1 MVACPSALPR
11 KRPLPCDEA
20 IVGLLE
26 AHTAVVLTFT
36 EAAVTMQTTRSP
48 ASRVGTL
55 HVKARPVP
63 GDGVGAVAEPFP
75 HADAIDNIALR
86 ATMRL
91 IGMAAEM
98 IANQG
103 AGGKGGRAARS
114 VYSAHTN
121 QPRSTRRLQRGG
133 HAT

>member
-1 MVACPSALPR
+1 MAGSLDVQ
-11 KRPLPCDEA
+11 
-20 IVGLLE
+20 
-26 AHTAVVLTFT
+26 TAVVLTLT
-36 EAAVTMQTTRSP
+36 EAAVRMQTTRSS

-98 IANQG
+98 IA
-103 AGGKGGRAARS
+103 K
-114 VYSAHTN
+114 
-121 QPRSTRRLQRGG
+121 
-133 HAT
+133 